1 MKKRIEALKEMNR
14 TLKELNKATAGI
26 LKQQKDHLSNAGK
39 ISSMI
44 KNLSEKK
51 PTDSK
56 VPSKPMSREK
66 LMEEFLKMDTNQ
78 LEQKSKEFKEMVGSK
93 TSKK

>member
-1 MKKRIEALKEMNR
+1 M
-14 TLKELNKATAGI
+14 NKATAGI
-26 LKQQKDHLSNAGK
+26 LKQQKENLSNAEK

-56 VPSKPMSREK
+56 VQSKPMSREK

-78 LEQKSKEFKEMVGSK
+78 LEQKSKEFKEMVGAK